1 MHTVNTLT
9 VGTRIY
15 YTGDMANAEGE
26 GTIDAVI
33 PADKYRSKSYNITM
47 DDGRVW
53 LFVFA
58 ASFGNGP
65 GVRFCT
71 LESHNENRRKS
82 MEAMQQRMRA
92 TTQKIG
98 GA

>member
-1 MHTVNTLT
+1 METTENTLA

-15 YTGDMANAEGE
+15 YTGDMANCEGE
-26 GTIDAVI
+26 GTIDAII
-33 PADKYRSKSYNITM
+33 PADKFRSKSYNITM

-53 LFVFA
+53 LFVFS
-58 ASFGNGP
+58 ASFGNAP
-65 GVRFCT
+65 GDRFCT

-92 TTQKIG
+92 VSEK
-98 GA
+98 